1 MYLLY
6 CIVILI
12 ENNYLQSEQIQ
23 MVSNRRKLGEISKT
37 DLFFGTAA
45 KYSFFW
51 YSIL

>member
-23 MVSNRRKLGEISKT
+23 MVSHRRKLGEISKT
-37 DLFFGTAA
+37 YLFFGTTA